1 MSDSQMPDLEIY
13 NSPWVWPQVWS
24 AADKEQPRLV
34 YFRKSFTLPD
44 TFEQSQADAVHQ
56 DDSAAS
62 HISCRVDVSADS
74 RYKLLINGH
83 QASVGPCKGDDAR
96 WHFETVDLSPWL
108 VPGEN
113 VISVIVLR
121 LTLEWSTG
129 NHSVWRTSTPGL
141 YVVGDVQSEQG
152 KILCDLSTTRGW
164 KCLKDRAVTFVP
176 EDYIQYLYAQEIV
189 EGSKLPWGFD
199 LPGFDDSG
207 WEPVWN
213 YKIFQIHKKG
223 SPFNLSPRP
232 IPMLYET
239 PRRFAEVF
247 TLPLS
252 QLDREIWNHWL
263 QGVKPIIL
271 PAGSHEIIE
280 ISAGELNTGYLH
292 MAVQQGAGS
301 TIKILCSESYAYPTT
316 HPYRQFDELRQA
328 GPPGSIKGVLTGSID
343 EYHVAGIGT
352 AQNPEQYEPYWFRT
366 FRFVRLEITVGDQ
379 SLHLLDFSYRET
391 GYPLVVKT
399 VVTTSD
405 PELGR
410 IWDISLRTLRRC
422 MHETYEDCPFYEQL
436 QYAMDTRS
444 QILFT
449 YAVSADDRMARRCI
463 DDYHRSLRADG
474 LINCCYPEY
483 NYNVIPGFA
492 LYYIMMIHDH
502 MRYFGDQALVRRY
515 LGTIDSILGFF
526 DRKVRLD
533 GLIEKTGGGLS
544 EGGLWS
550 FVDWAKGWK
559 GGVPTAGDFGP
570 LTVENLLYA
579 YTLNLAADLADYANR
594 PDVALEYKNRS
605 IAVIDAVNTTC
616 VAANGYYQDGP
627 GYDHGYSQHAQVW
640 AVLSGAV
647 QGPAATELMQRT
659 LNDDSLN
666 QCTVAMAFYLFRAVE
681 QTGLY
686 DQTRP
691 LWNPWRE
698 MLANNLTTCSETE
711 GEVTRSDCHAW
722 GSIALFEL
730 PSVMLGVSPL
740 GTGYST
746 IQIRPR
752 TGHLSQASGTV
763 ITPKGPV
770 EVSWRLVGEVFELS
784 VNIPLGL
791 SAIVVLPDQTEQTCG
806 SGSHDFSCQNRNVT
820 R

>member
-1 MSDSQMPDLEIY
+1 MSDSQLPDSSIY
-13 NSPWVWPQVWS
+13 NSPWAWPEVWS
-24 AADKEQPRLV
+24 STDKEQPRLV
-34 YFRKSFTLPD
+34 YFRKSFTLP
-44 TFEQSQADAVHQ
+44 
-56 DDSAAS
+56 AS
-62 HISCRVDVSADS
+62 TCRCTVEISADS

-83 QASVGPCKGDDAR
+83 LASVGPCKGDDAK
-96 WHFETVDLSPWL
+96 WYYETVDLSPWL

-121 LTLEWSTG
+121 LKLEWSTG

-141 YVVGDVQSEQG
+141 YVVGDVRNEQEE
-152 KILCDLSTTRGW
+152 IVFNLSTTRGW
-164 KCLKDRAVTFVP
+164 KCLKDQAVTFVA

-189 EGSKLPWGFD
+189 EGIKKPWGFD
-199 LPGFDDSG
+199 FPGFDDSS
-207 WEPVWN
+207 WEPGWN
-213 YKIFQIHKKG
+213 YKIFQIHQKG

-232 IPMLYET
+232 IPPLYET
-239 PRRFAEVF
+239 PRRFTEVF
-247 TLPLS
+247 TLPES
-252 QLDREIWNHWL
+252 QLDRETWNQWL
-263 QGVKPIIL
+263 QDSKPIIL
-271 PAGSHEIIE
+271 PAGSREIIE
-280 ISAGELNTGYLH
+280 ISAGELTTGYLQL
-292 MAVQQGAGS
+292 AVQQGAGS
-301 TIKILCSESYAYPTT
+301 TIKILSSESYAYPTT
-316 HPYRQFDELRQA
+316 NPYRQFDELRKGDRLDYQ
-328 GPPGSIKGVLTGSID
+328 KGVLTGSYD
-343 EYHVAGIGT
+343 EYQVAGIGT
-352 AQNPEQYEPYWFRT
+352 IQQPEQYEPYWFRT
-366 FRFVRLEITVGDQ
+366 FRFVRLEIAVGEQ
-379 SLHLLDFSYRET
+379 PLHLLDFSYRET
-391 GYPLVVKT
+391 GYPLDVQTK
-399 VVTTSD
+399 VTTSD

-410 IWDISLRTLRRC
+410 IWEISLRTLRRC

-526 DRKVRLD
+526 DRKVRPD
-533 GLIEKTGGGLS
+533 GLIDKTGGGLS

-550 FVDWAKGWK
+550 FVDWAKGWP
-559 GGVPTAGDFGP
+559 GGVPPAGDFGP

-579 YTLNLAADLADYANR
+579 YTLNMAADLAEYAGR
-594 PDVALEYKNRS
+594 PGVASEYRS
-605 IAVIDAVNTTC
+605 RSNAVITAVNATC
-616 VAANGYYQDGP
+616 SAANGYYQDGP
-627 GYDHGYSQHAQVW
+627 GYDAGYSQHAQVW

-686 DQTRP
+686 NQTKP

-722 GSIALFEL
+722 GSVALYEL
-730 PSVMLGVSPL
+730 PSVVLGVSPL
-740 GTGYST
+740 GTGYDRVE
-746 IQIRPR
+746 IRPR
-752 TGHLSQASGTV
+752 AGHLTQASGTV
-763 ITPKGPV
+763 ITPKGLVQVAWRIDNQEFHLAVTVPV
-770 EVSWRLVGEVFELS
+770 
-784 VNIPLGL
+784 GL
-791 SAIVVLPDQTEQTCG
+791 SARIVLPDQTRQDCRDGNYE
-806 SGSHDFSCQNRNVT
+806 FSSPI
-820 R
+820 